1 MLLEPILT
9 VSIAVPS
16 DFTSKVQRLVSG
28 RRGQILGYDSRP
40 GWQGWDEVKA
50 YLPQAEMHDLIVE
63 LRSLSLGVGT
73 FTWSFERLQELTG
86 KAADKAVEIRKEAL
100 AAQ

>member
-1 MLLEPILT
+1 M
-9 VSIAVPS
+9 
-16 DFTSKVQRLVSG
+16 QRLVSG
-28 RRGQILGYDSRP
+28 RRGQILGYDARP

-50 YLPQAEMHDLIVE
+50 YLPQAEIHDLIVE

-86 KAADKAVEIRKEAL
+86 KAADKAVEIRKETL